1 MRLLHSAFC
10 FLLFTLSFAVPGAQ
24 AQPLLSNQ
32 RVKILQVQTGCYV
45 LDSLSVIPSTVT
57 LTNPSNGQRMEG
69 LLYRIADNQICFSRS
84 DTTTIAVRV
93 DFRVMPYCL
102 GAPLFRID
110 TSQLARGEDH
120 SIDGIAY
127 NPYAQAPGRN
137 LDFGGLDYNGS
148 FARGL
153 SFGNSQ
159 DLVLNSSFN
168 LQMAGRLADGIE
180 ILAAIT
186 DENIPLQP
194 EGNTRQLREFD
205 RVYVQLSKGKGKLIA
220 GDYDLLRPHSY
231 FMNYFKRLQGLSF
244 RVASEDKGKG
254 VWSGDAGLAISRGQF
269 ARNQIQQQEG
279 NQGPY
284 RLRGNAGEQFIIV
297 LAGTEKVW
305 LDGRLMERGIETD
318 YIIDYNRGEIT
329 FTNWRLITKDS
340 RIIVE
345 FEYAD
350 QSYLRS
356 LTAFNVEYRRDK
368 TRIYANTFSQ
378 LDSRTSTGINPLTPE
393 QRRVLAEAGDDFTA
407 ALSSSIDT
415 LPEFLPFRA
424 QYRLTDTLAACGL
437 RDTVL
442 VFSTDPAEARY
453 TARFSFVGQGRG
465 NYVLD
470 PGQVA
475 NERVYRWVDPDPITC
490 LPRGDFEPV
499 IQLSAPQQQ
508 QLYTIG
514 AEHRFAKQSAARAE
528 LALSRKDLNR
538 FSTLDSADDNGG
550 AFFTSVRH
558 TIPLARTGG
567 FSRRTPPTPTDS
579 IISTSYSPRADSSA
593 WLLDLD
599 AAYEWVHRHFRALN
613 PYRDQEFLRDW
624 SLTDIQGFG
633 TVEQATENLGRAA
646 FTLRR
651 SSWGAL
657 QYGFAAFLRDTLYRG
672 ARHSARFDL
681 NRAGWLFQ
689 AEGSFLDALNTGLR
703 NRFFRP
709 RVNASRTFDKL
720 GGWRAGLYGERE
732 RNERRSIATDT
743 LTANSFYYDLF
754 RAFVESPSNKEKYA
768 LGAHLQRR
776 QDYAPAGSN
785 FARNT
790 LATELNING
799 SRNIRR
805 TLQLAG
811 NFTWRRLEV
820 QDPALTTQQPSESFL
835 GRSDLNLTLWKGAFR
850 SNTTYEIGSGQEP
863 RLEFTYVRVRQGEG
877 THIWLDSLNNND
889 GIIQPNEMEPAPFS
903 DQADFVRV
911 PTVSNEF
918 IRADYTNLLQS
929 LQLEPR
935 ALWFN
940 AAGIRKVLGK
950 FALQSSLKTGRRTRQ
965 APGVQAWNPLQWNVP
980 DTALVAINSAVRHI
994 LFFNR
999 AHPKWDL
1006 QGGYSD
1012 VWNKTVQTTGYEDR
1026 RNMEQFLRGRLNLS
1040 KALSAQASAT
1050 WSTRFSDSEF
1060 FDNRDFRIS
1069 TFVLEPQLNWLP
1081 SRQFR
1086 LTARYKYQ
1094 TDRNILA
1101 DDGEFARRH
1110 DLSAESLFNKAGAWA
1125 LRSRLSFVQVNFE
1138 GATNSPVGFAILNGL
1153 QRGNNWLWN
1162 IGLDR
1167 QLAKNLQLGISYEG
1181 RQTGM
1186 GRMVHLGRASVGA
1199 VF

>member
-1 MRLLHSAFC
+1 MRLLHWTFY
-10 FLLFTLSFAVPGAQ
+10 FLLFTFSFTAPVAQ
-24 AQPLLSNQ
+24 GQPFLSNQ
-32 RVKILQVQTGCYV
+32 RSRTLEVRTGCHT
-45 LDSLSVIPSTVT
+45 LDSLSVIPATVT
-57 LTNPSNGQRMEG
+57 LSNPATGERMEN
-69 LLYRIADNQICFSRS
+69 LLYRIADNQICFTRS
-84 DTTTIAVRV
+84 DTTPIAVQV
-93 DFRVMPYCL
+93 DFRVMPYRL
-102 GAPLFRID
+102 GAPLFRMD
-110 TSQLARGEDH
+110 TAQLARGEDRL
-120 SIDGIAY
+120 IEGIVY
-127 NPYAQAPGRN
+127 NPYAQTPGRS

-148 FARGL
+148 FARGI

-168 LQMAGRLADGIE
+168 LQMAGQLGDGIE

-205 RVYVQLSKGKGKLIA
+205 RVFVQLSKGKGKLVA
-220 GDYDLLRPHSY
+220 GDYDLLRPKSY

-244 RVASEDKGKG
+244 RAESEDKGKG
-254 VWSGDAGLAISRGQF
+254 AWSGDAGIAISRGQF

-284 RLRGNAGEQFIIV
+284 RLRGNAGELFIIV
-297 LAGTEKVW
+297 LAGTERVW

-329 FTNWRLITKDS
+329 FTNRRLITKDS

-368 TRIYANTFSQ
+368 LRLYANTFSQ
-378 LDSRTSTGINPLTPE
+378 QDSRTSTGLNPLTPE
-393 QRRVLAEAGDDFTA
+393 QRRILAEAGDDFTS

-415 LPEFLPFRA
+415 LGEFLPFRA
-424 QYRLTDTLAACGL
+424 QYRLADTTAACGL

-442 VFSTDPAEARY
+442 VFGTDPETARY
-453 TARFSFVGQGRG
+453 TARFSFVGPGRG
-465 NYVLD
+465 HYVLD
-470 PGQVA
+470 PNQVA
-475 NERVYRWVDPDPITC
+475 NERVYRWVEPDPLTC
-490 LPRGDFEPV
+490 MPRGDFEPV
-499 IQLSAPQQQ
+499 IQLTAPQQQ
-508 QLYTIG
+508 QLFTIG
-514 AEHRFAKQSAARAE
+514 AEHQFARHSAWRAE
-528 LALSRKDLNR
+528 AAFSRRDLNR
-538 FSTLDSADDNGG
+538 FSALDSGDDNGA
-550 AFFTSVRH
+550 AFFSSFRHSV
-558 TIPLARTGG
+558 PLGANRTGD
-567 FSRRTPPTPTDS
+567 FSRRNAPAPGPDT
-579 IISTSYSPRADSSA
+579 AG
-593 WLLDLD
+593 WNLDFD
-599 AAYEWVHRHFRALN
+599 ATYEWVHRHFRALN

-624 SLTDIQGFG
+624 SLTDIQGVG

-646 FTLRR
+646 LTLRR
-651 SSWGAL
+651 GAWGRL
-657 QYGFAAFLRDTLYRG
+657 QYGFSGFLRDTLYRG
-672 ARHSARFDL
+672 ARHSAHLDF
-681 NRAGWLFQ
+681 NRAGWLVQ
-689 AEGSFLDALNTGLR
+689 AEGSFLDALYAGQR
-703 NRFFRP
+703 NRFSRP
-709 RVNASRTFDKL
+709 RIQAGRTFHKL

-732 RNERRSIATDT
+732 RNERRNIQADT
-743 LTANSFYYDLF
+743 LAGNSFYYDLF
-754 RAFVESPSNKEKYA
+754 RAFLESPSNKEKYA

-776 QDYAPAGSN
+776 QDYAPAGSD
-785 FARNT
+785 FVRNT
-790 LATELNING
+790 LATELNLNG
-799 SRNIRR
+799 SRHIRR

-903 DQADFVRV
+903 DLADFVRV
-911 PTVSNEF
+911 PTVTNEF

-940 AAGIRKVLGK
+940 ATGLRQFLGK
-950 FALQSSLKTGRRTRQ
+950 FAVQSSLKTGRRTRQ
-965 APGVQAWNPLQWNVP
+965 APGVQPWNPLQWNIP
-980 DTALVAINSAVRHI
+980 DTALVAINSAVRHV

-1006 QGGYSD
+1006 QAGHSD

-1026 RNMEQFLRGRLNLS
+1026 RTCEQFLRGRLNLS
-1040 KALSAQASAT
+1040 KALSAQAAAT
-1050 WSTRFSDSEF
+1050 WNIRFSDSEF
-1060 FDNRDFRIS
+1060 FDNRDFRIAA
-1069 TFVLEPQLNWLP
+1069 FAWEPQLSWLP

-1094 TDRNILA
+1094 TDRNVLPE
-1101 DDGEFARRH
+1101 DGEFARRH

-1125 LRSRLSFVQVNFE
+1125 LRSRLSFVRINFE

-1153 QRGNNWLWN
+1153 QSGSNWLWN

-1181 RQTGM
+1181 RQTGT